1 LVQPSYAY
9 KQYNSALQRF
19 LKPAIINLLENTF
32 PSLFGRILS
41 EKMADELIKLFDSVC
56 PETKRLKPGQ
66 LLWLAL
72 DKNTRG
78 DSPRRRFVPVIL
90 TVVSEDDIN
99 QLKDGANHK
108 KVTNAAKARMFYEA
122 YEQNGILS
130 SRDVSLIS
138 LTHYSAIS
146 YDRVTYEKQNNCVL
160 PHTGALHDMGSTI
173 THKNMIIRKII
184 YEKKDPAQVAKE
196 CNHSQ
201 RAVDRYL
208 KDYYRVASLY
218 KENKNID
225 FIHHVTGISRAVVV
239 QYLKIINNE
248 K

>member
-1 LVQPSYAY
+1 
-9 KQYNSALQRF
+9 
-19 LKPAIINLLENTF
+19 
-32 PSLFGRILS
+32 
-41 EKMADELIKLFDSVC
+41 
-56 PETKRLKPGQ
+56 
-66 LLWLAL
+66 
-72 DKNTRG
+72 
-78 DSPRRRFVPVIL
+78 
-90 TVVSEDDIN
+90 
-99 QLKDGANHK
+99 
-108 KVTNAAKARMFYEA
+108 
-122 YEQNGILS
+122 
-130 SRDVSLIS
+130 
-138 LTHYSAIS
+138 
-146 YDRVTYEKQNNCVL
+146 
-160 PHTGALHDMGSTI
+160 MGSTI